1 MPAAPLS
8 VSAALPLKYLPK
20 PEPHSDSEFYAVHQR
35 AIHGMQ
41 PRPPSHSPA
50 HAPMRPSNPPS
61 PRAASTSTSTTPL
74 DPTAHLRHAPHSHEP
89 TGYDSRTHAYEPTH
103 SYDGPHSY
111 GPPGRLPFH
120 GPSQYQRP
128 TQFGPALA
136 PIDSGDMAFPHVRHA
151 HTAQPQLMHSPTV
164 QAHRQPH
171 APALHYRQPGSHAP
185 ANYRHP
191 GLAPHTHKPDRG
203 AKLVPAHRP
212 YDLQAPA
219 PASRTFWNHYET
231 GLLVQLWLEFEP
243 QFQANKRNAG
253 VWAQLAQRL
262 TERSGR
268 HRTVRECRIKWKNM
282 WAKHRDLINAS
293 HMSADAKLREFPHFA
308 EFSAIRQRT
317 TLHQQPHAN

>member
-1 MPAAPLS
+1 
-8 VSAALPLKYLPK
+8 
-20 PEPHSDSEFYAVHQR
+20 
-35 AIHGMQ
+35 
-41 PRPPSHSPA
+41 
-50 HAPMRPSNPPS
+50 
-61 PRAASTSTSTTPL
+61 
-74 DPTAHLRHAPHSHEP
+74 
-89 TGYDSRTHAYEPTH
+89 
-103 SYDGPHSY
+103 
-111 GPPGRLPFH
+111 
-120 GPSQYQRP
+120 
-128 TQFGPALA
+128 
-136 PIDSGDMAFPHVRHA
+136 
-151 HTAQPQLMHSPTV
+151 
-164 QAHRQPH
+164 
-171 APALHYRQPGSHAP
+171 
-185 ANYRHP
+185 
-191 GLAPHTHKPDRG
+191 
-203 AKLVPAHRP
+203 KLVPAHRP